1 MRDHAKYCSWI
12 NTAGTVVFILF
23 SYWMTAIVRA
33 DMLFRGQELSLF
45 QFSSSFFADK
55 MTQPAGF
62 LEYAGRFL
70 TQFFYYPWLGGLI
83 FTGMLCLLAWM
94 VYKAFGIDKNNALV
108 SFLPSAALLL
118 FVTQFDY
125 TIYIVKYSDIFY
137 MNLLGTMAALIP
149 VMLCRTMHNRNCVVA
164 VLLFMVAGYPLF
176 GFYALLGVI
185 TAAVCK
191 RNKAV
196 TATSIIAAA
205 TVPLAYHCIY
215 HDCALKFMY
224 IYGFPFR
231 ALGTS
236 VYLWIPL
243 FADYLFIILLPAL
256 RGRLGV
262 NVLRI
267 SQKAAIPLCIA
278 LVLTFSYRDSSFRKQ
293 LAIERAIHNGNW
305 NKVLEISSVPCKE
318 QSRLICLYRNIALS
332 QKGVMLDEMFKYPY
346 ETSST
351 LNTKNKRAT
360 YTEIGSTIIPF
371 YYGLANN
378 CYRWNMESLVN
389 NGACVSYYKNML
401 LCSVL
406 SGERQLSQ
414 RYARQLSSTLF
425 YKKWADRYIAYA
437 FDGKLFAK
445 DKTLN
450 KVKALNTF
458 DNVLGEDDV
467 TMESTI
473 LFHYLETEPESLAQ
487 IEMSMGIALITKS
500 NSDFWYCFEKYANNA
515 AVLPRHVQE
524 AALMFGMF
532 QDFDMEQ
539 IERMCN
545 RDVIKRF
552 EQFTDLVREYGNT
565 GMSQEKVG
573 RIAEKNFGD
582 TYWYYYQFV
591 NGEITN

>member
-12 NTAGTVVFILF
+12 NTAGAVVFILF

-94 VYKAFGIDKNNALV
+94 VHKAFCLNKEQALL
-108 SFLPSAALLL
+108 SFLPPAALLL

-125 TIYIVKYSDIFY
+125 TIYIVKYSEIFY
-137 MNLLGTMAALIP
+137 SHILGTMAALIP
-149 VMLCRTMHNRNCVVA
+149 VWLCRNKNNKFCIATI
-164 VLLFMVAGYPLF
+164 VLYIIAGYPLF
-176 GFYALLGVI
+176 GFYSLLGTI
-185 TAAVCK
+185 IAAVRGK
-191 RNKAV
+191 NTAV

-205 TVPLAYHCIY
+205 TVPLAYSIIY
-215 HDCALKFMY
+215 HDCALRFMH

-243 FADYLFIILLPAL
+243 FANYVFITLLPL
-256 RGRLGV
+256 ISGV
-262 NVLRI
+262 TNFKT
-267 SQKAAIPLCIA
+267 QKILQPLAIPLCIA

-318 QSRLICLYRNIALS
+318 QSRLICLYRNIALF
-332 QKGVMLDEMFKYPY
+332 QKGVLLDEMFKYPY

-473 LFHYLETEPESLAQ
+473 LFHYLETEPETQSQ
-487 IEMSMGIALITKS
+487 IEMAMAIALITKS
-500 NSDFWYCFEKYANNA
+500 DKDFWYCFNQYVQNA
-515 AVLPRHVQE
+515 ETLPTHVQE
-524 AALMFGMF
+524 ALLMFGMF
-532 QDFDMEQ
+532 QDMDMEQ
-539 IERMCN
+539 IESLCN
-545 RDVIKRF
+545 KDIVKRF
-552 EQFTDLVREYGNT
+552 EQFADFIEQYGNS
-565 GMSQEKVG
+565 GMSQEKIG
-573 RIAEKNFGD
+573 NMAKKNFGN
-582 TYWYYYQFV
+582 TYWYYYQFIDSA
-591 NGEITN
+591 ITN

>member
-125 TIYIVKYSDIFY
+125 TIYIIKHSEIFY
-137 MNLLGTMAALIP
+137 SHILGTMAALIP
-149 VMLCRTMHNRNCVVA
+149 VWLCRNKNNKFCIATI
-164 VLLFMVAGYPLF
+164 VLYIIAGYPLF
-176 GFYALLGVI
+176 GFYSLLGTI
-185 TAAVCK
+185 IAAVRGK
-191 RNKAV
+191 NTAV

-243 FADYLFIILLPAL
+243 FANYVFITLLPL
-256 RGRLGV
+256 ISGV
-262 NVLRI
+262 TNFKT
-267 SQKAAIPLCIA
+267 QKILQPLAIPLCIA
-278 LVLTFSYRDSSFRKQ
+278 LVVTFSYKDSSFRKQ
-293 LAIERAIHNGNW
+293 LAIERAIHNDNW
-305 NKVLEISSVPCKE
+305 DLVLEKSSKPCKE
-318 QSRLICLYRNIALS
+318 QSRLICLYRNIALF
-332 QKGVMLDEMFKYPY
+332 QKGVLLDEMFKYPY

-371 YYGLANN
+371 YYGLVNN

-515 AVLPRHVQE
+515 TVLPRHVQE